1 MSLRFR
7 GGERLQRGRG
17 IGGLLRL
24 AKGLFKPILKSA
36 KEAITSNAAKAIGK
50 AVTNLLVESGAN
62 IATDALS
69 RNDINESIQRELHNK
84 RQNAADGVQNLK
96 RALRCKKLSRGI
108 RTFRVKLNANS
119 NQDLCKKKKKR
130 RNYSY
135 VQEFSIH
142 KKDYSRFRDLCISK
156 FLNDNVKE
164 HNELIEK
171 VQKYFK
177 QVHCKEMAFEL
188 MNMIIEEYEMKYE
201 RNEVSEEGEKKRM
214 SCKYKAYIS

>member
-24 AKGLFKPILKSA
+24 AKGLLKPVVKSA
-36 KEAITSNAAKAIGK
+36 KEAITSNTAKAIGK
-50 AVTNLLVESGAN
+50 AVANQLVESGAN
-62 IATDALS
+62 IATDALMG
-69 RNDINESIQRELHNK
+69 NDVNESVYRELKNTK
-84 RQNAADGVQNLK
+84 QNAAAGIQILK
-96 RALRCKKLSRGI
+96 RGLQCKKNSSGFKN
-108 RTFRVKLNANS
+108 FRVKLNVNS
-119 NQDLCKKKKKR
+119 NQDPYKKKKKISG
-130 RNYSY
+130 YSY
-135 VQEFSIH
+135 VQEFSIR

-188 MNMIIEEYEMKYE
+188 MNKIIEEYEMKYE
-201 RNEVSEEGEKKRM
+201 RNEVNRTNHEVADAGED
-214 SCKYKAYIS
+214 